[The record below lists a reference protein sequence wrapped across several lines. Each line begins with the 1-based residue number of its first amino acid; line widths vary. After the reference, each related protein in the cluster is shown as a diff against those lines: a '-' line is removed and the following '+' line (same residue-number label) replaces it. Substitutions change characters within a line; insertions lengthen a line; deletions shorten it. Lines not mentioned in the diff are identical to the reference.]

1 MKTIVIATKNKGKI
15 KEMIQEF
22 AELPVSIK
30 ALAEFGSFPDAVEDG
45 TSFAENAYIK
55 AKFYSEKT
63 GMACIADD
71 SGLEIDALN
80 KRPGIYSARFA
91 GEPSNDQANN
101 EKMIDELNKINC
113 TESNGRYKC
122 VLVFYDTNGKVFQAD
137 GVCEGVVRLT
147 AKGSN
152 GFGYDPYFYLP
163 EAKKSMAEMTA
174 KEKNKIS
181 HRGKAVSKMKDLL
194 AGYLL

>member
-15 KEMIQEF
+15 KEMIKEF
-22 AELPVSIK
+22 SGLPVCIK

-45 TSFAENAYIK
+45 TSFAENAYKK

-101 EKMIDELNKINC
+101 KKMIDELNKINC
-113 TESNGRYKC
+113 SESNGRYKC
-122 VLVFYDTNGKVFQAD
+122 ALVFYDTNGKAFQTE
-137 GVCEGVVRLT
+137 GVCEGVVKPA

-163 EAKKSMAEMTA
+163 DVQKSMAEMTA
-174 KEKNKIS
+174 EEKNKIS

-194 AGYLL
+194 AEYLL